1 MRPEP
6 APAGLPVFGA
16 VAVGEP
22 SPADLW
28 VARLKRDGYCIIR
41 QVIGGDAVS
50 GLADDLAE
58 RFARTPFCDG
68 VFYGDNTKR
77 FGGVLKRSHHAE
89 AFVRHPLILE
99 IVEAL
104 LSPYCDRFQLNLT
117 QALQI
122 FPGQGAQPPHRDEN
136 MWGGPKGEMEYLV
149 NVMWPLGAY
158 RAENGATLIYPGTH
172 NGGPQSGIG
181 GEGAPVSAEMAPG
194 DVLLFLGSTLHGG
207 GCNATEGPRTGMIV
221 SYSLGWL
228 KPYENQWLVYPP
240 EVARTFSP
248 ELAALVGYRQHRP
261 NLGNYEG
268 RCPSILLSGEPA
280 DYLGA
285 VDELLPRQVAAL
297 EAQRAAAG
305 AAFGAAGR

>member
-1 MRPEP
+1 MRPDL
-6 APAGLPVFGA
+6 APPLDA
-16 VAVGEP
+16 VADP

-41 QVIGGDAVS
+41 QAIGGDAVA

-77 FGGVLKRSHHAE
+77 FGGVLKRSDHAE
-89 AFVRHPLILE
+89 AFVRHPLVLE

-104 LSPYCDRFQLNLT
+104 LGPWCDRFQLNLT

-149 NVMWPLGAY
+149 NVMWPLGPY
-158 RAENGATLIYPGTH
+158 RAENGATVIYPGSH
-172 NGGPQSGIG
+172 NGGPNSGSG
-181 GEGAPVSAEMAPG
+181 DACAPVFAEMDPG
-194 DVLLFLGSTLHGG
+194 DVLLFLGSILHGG
-207 GCNATEGPRTGMIV
+207 GRNGAEAPRTGMIV

-268 RCPSILLSGEPA
+268 RCPSILLSGEPV

-297 EAQRAAAG
+297 EAKRAAMAAVGVAG
-305 AAFGAAGR
+305 

>member
-1 MRPEP
+1 MRPEL
-6 APAGLPVFGA
+6 APAFHAVDGA
-16 VAVGEP
+16 QP

-41 QVIGGDAVS
+41 QAIGEPVVA

-58 RFARTPFCDG
+58 RFARTPFCAG

-77 FGGVLKRSHHAE
+77 FGGVLKRSAHAE
-89 AFVRHPLILE
+89 AFVRHPLILQ

-104 LSPYCDRFQLNLT
+104 LGPWCDRFQLNLT

-122 FPGQGAQPPHRDEN
+122 YPGQGPQPAHRDEN
-136 MWGGPKGEMEYLV
+136 MWGGPKGQMEYLV
-149 NVMWPLGAY
+149 NVMWPLGPY
-158 RAENGATLIYPGTH
+158 RAENGATMVYPGTH
-172 NGGPQSGIG
+172 NGGPHAGAG
-181 GEGAPVSAEMAPG
+181 NEGAPLAVQPVFAEMDPG

-207 GCNATEGPRTGMIV
+207 GANRTAAPRTGMIV

-240 EVARTFSP
+240 DVARTFSP
-248 ELAALVGYRQHRP
+248 ELAALAGYRQHRP

-268 RCPSILLSGEPA
+268 RCPSILLNGEPDA
-280 DYLGA
+280 YLGA

-297 EAQRAAAG
+297 EARRAAIAASGSVAG
-305 AAFGAAGR
+305 